1 VGAQSGSVER
11 EGLRHVGHRVSR
23 NINNEETCR
32 LVKALAGE
40 TGLSQTAAVAD
51 AVRRRL
57 DEVRAE
63 RGEGGVDVER
73 AMALTAELRARL
85 GGEYLATDFDAV
97 LYDERGLPR

>member
-1 VGAQSGSVER
+1 MS
-11 EGLRHVGHRVSR
+11 L
-23 NINNEETCR
+23 NIKNPDTYR
-32 LVKALAGE
+32 LVRELAE
-40 TGLSQTAAVAD
+40 ATGVSMTAAVTD

-63 RGEGGVDVER
+63 RGDSGIDLEE

-85 GGEYLATDFDAV
+85 GAEYLARDFDAE

>member
-1 VGAQSGSVER
+1 MS
-11 EGLRHVGHRVSR
+11 L
-23 NINNEETCR
+23 NIKNPDTYR
-32 LVKALAGE
+32 LVRELAE
-40 TGLSQTAAVAD
+40 ATGVSMTAAVTD

-63 RGEGGVDVER
+63 RGDSGIDLEE

-85 GGEYLATDFDAV
+85 GVEYLARDFDAE

>member
-1 VGAQSGSVER
+1 MS
-11 EGLRHVGHRVSR
+11 L
-23 NINNEETCR
+23 NIKNPDTYR
-32 LVKALAGE
+32 LVRELAE
-40 TGLSQTAAVAD
+40 ATGVSMTAAVTD

-63 RGEGGVDVER
+63 GGASGIDVEE

-85 GGEYLATDFDAV
+85 GAEYLARDFDLE